1 MWTNSNGAD
10 AMTLTKA
17 LARDPPR
24 TRRFRLL
31 APLLVL
37 LCLAL
42 LALVPGLLVHIGA
55 NGRQPVVQSIDEFVT
70 YEGR

>member
-1 MWTNSNGAD
+1 
-10 AMTLTKA
+10 MTLTEA

-24 TRRFRLL
+24 ARRFRLL

-42 LALVPGLLVHIGA
+42 LAMAPGLLVYCSA
-55 NGRQPVVQSIDEFVT
+55 DEQGRPAQSIEKFVR
-70 YEGR
+70 YESR

>member
-1 MWTNSNGAD
+1 
-10 AMTLTKA
+10 MTLTEA

-24 TRRFRLL
+24 ARLFRLL

-42 LALVPGLLVHIGA
+42 LAMAPGLLVHFSA
-55 NGRQPVVQSIDEFVT
+55 DEPQAPAQSIDQFVT
-70 YEGR
+70 YQGR

>member
-1 MWTNSNGAD
+1 
-10 AMTLTKA
+10 MTLTKA
-17 LARDPPR
+17 IARDPPR

-37 LCLAL
+37 LGLAV
-42 LALVPGLLVHIGA
+42 LAMVPGLLVHISA
-55 NGRQPVVQSIDEFVT
+55 YEQEPAVQSIDEFVT

>member
-1 MWTNSNGAD
+1 
-10 AMTLTKA
+10 MTPTEA
-17 LARDPPR
+17 IARDPPR

-42 LALVPGLLVHIGA
+42 LAMLPGLLVHIAADGQGPA
-55 NGRQPVVQSIDEFVT
+55 VQRIDKFVT

>member
-1 MWTNSNGAD
+1 
-10 AMTLTKA
+10 MTLTEA

-42 LALVPGLLVHIGA
+42 LAMLPGLLVHITA
-55 NGRQPVVQSIDEFVT
+55 DDQEPVPQSIDEFVT
-70 YEGR
+70 YQGR

>member
-1 MWTNSNGAD
+1 
-10 AMTLTKA
+10 MTLTEA

-24 TRRFRLL
+24 ARRFRLL

-42 LALVPGLLVHIGA
+42 LAIAPGLLVYLSADNQEPAARNI
-55 NGRQPVVQSIDEFVT
+55 NQLVRYQS
-70 YEGR
+70 R

>member
-1 MWTNSNGAD
+1 
-10 AMTLTKA
+10 MTLTEA

-24 TRRFRLL
+24 ARSFRLL

-42 LALVPGLLVHIGA
+42 LAMAPGLLVHFGA
-55 NGRQPVVQSIDEFVT
+55 DERAAPVQSVDNFVT
-70 YEGR
+70 YQGR

>member
-1 MWTNSNGAD
+1 
-10 AMTLTKA
+10 MTLTEA

-42 LALVPGLLVHIGA
+42 LAMLPGLLVHITA
-55 NGRQPVVQSIDEFVT
+55 DDQEPVPQSIDEFVT
-70 YEGR
+70 SQGR

>member
-1 MWTNSNGAD
+1 
-10 AMTLTKA
+10 MTLTEA

-24 TRRFRLL
+24 ARRFRLL

-42 LALVPGLLVHIGA
+42 LAMVPGLLFHFSA
-55 NGRQPVVQSIDEFVT
+55 DEQDAPAQSIDQFVT
-70 YEGR
+70 YQGR

>member
-1 MWTNSNGAD
+1 
-10 AMTLTKA
+10 MTLTEA

-24 TRRFRLL
+24 ARRFRLL

-42 LALVPGLLVHIGA
+42 LAIAPGLLVHFNA
-55 NGRQPVVQSIDEFVT
+55 DEQQAPAQSINGFLT
-70 YEGR
+70 YQGR

>member
-1 MWTNSNGAD
+1 
-10 AMTLTKA
+10 MTLTEA

-24 TRRFRLL
+24 ARRFRLL

-42 LALVPGLLVHIGA
+42 LAMAPGLLVYCSA
-55 NGRQPVVQSIDEFVT
+55 DEQERPAQSIEEFVR
-70 YEGR
+70 YESR

>member
-1 MWTNSNGAD
+1 
-10 AMTLTKA
+10 MTLTEA

-37 LCLAL
+37 LCLVL
-42 LALVPGLLVHIGA
+42 LAMLPGLLVHITA
-55 NGRQPVVQSIDEFVT
+55 DDQEPVPQSIDEFVT
-70 YEGR
+70 YQGR

>member
-1 MWTNSNGAD
+1 
-10 AMTLTKA
+10 MTLTEA

-42 LALVPGLLVHIGA
+42 LAMLPGLLIHMSADQQG
-55 NGRQPVVQSIDEFVT
+55 PEPQSIQGFVT
-70 YEGR
+70 YQGR

>member
-1 MWTNSNGAD
+1 
-10 AMTLTKA
+10 MTLTEA

-31 APLLVL
+31 APMLVL

-42 LALVPGLLVHIGA
+42 LAMLPGLLVHITA
-55 NGRQPVVQSIDEFVT
+55 DDQEPVPQSIDEFVT
-70 YEGR
+70 YQGR

>member
-1 MWTNSNGAD
+1 
-10 AMTLTKA
+10 MTLTEA

-24 TRRFRLL
+24 ARRFRLL

-42 LALVPGLLVHIGA
+42 LAITPGLLVHLSADNQEPAARNI
-55 NGRQPVVQSIDEFVT
+55 NHLVRYQS
-70 YEGR
+70 R

>member
-1 MWTNSNGAD
+1 
-10 AMTLTKA
+10 MTLTDA

-42 LALVPGLLVHIGA
+42 LAMLPGLLVHITA
-55 NGRQPVVQSIDEFVT
+55 DDQEPVPQSIDEFVT
-70 YEGR
+70 YQGR

>member
-1 MWTNSNGAD
+1 
-10 AMTLTKA
+10 MTLTEGI
-17 LARDPPR
+17 AREPPK

-42 LALVPGLLVHIGA
+42 LAMAPGLLVHICA
-55 NGRQPVVQSIDEFVT
+55 DEQEPEAQSVEEFLT
-70 YEGR
+70 Y

>member
-1 MWTNSNGAD
+1 
-10 AMTLTKA
+10 MTLTKA
-17 LARDPPR
+17 IARDPPR

-42 LALVPGLLVHIGA
+42 LALVPGLLVHVSTYE
-55 NGRQPVVQSIDEFVT
+55 QEPTVQSIDEFVT